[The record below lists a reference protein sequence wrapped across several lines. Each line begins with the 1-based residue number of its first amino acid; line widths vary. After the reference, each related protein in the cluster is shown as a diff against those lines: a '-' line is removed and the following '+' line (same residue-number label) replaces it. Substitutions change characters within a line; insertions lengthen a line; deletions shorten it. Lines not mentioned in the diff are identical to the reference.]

1 MENSTKVRNV
11 KSLLRDLNKGTYNL
25 NHIVQRSASQW
36 SKKQQE
42 LLLDSIINKNI
53 VIPQIVFAKQGDDTF
68 VIDGKQRLTVL
79 DDFVN
84 NEESKLKFEG
94 KKFSELDSDIKDK
107 IQSAEITTITYTD
120 CTDADIF
127 ELFERYNNGVS
138 LSGSQKTRSYATMP
152 ILAKLEELKE
162 NPFMEKCN
170 ITAGQKKK
178 GEDDMVLLQASI
190 LISGYNF
197 KDFSFK
203 TIENYLKEVEES
215 EILTYL
221 DEVNNNM
228 NILNNFVDEKQKNLK
243 KINLPMILATA
254 VDTAEYKD
262 KLNDFLLNYK
272 DKEEYRSHCVGS
284 TSQKEHVLGRLNYWK

>member
-1 MENSTKVRNV
+1 
-11 KSLLRDLNKGTYNL
+11 
-25 NHIVQRSASQW
+25 
-36 SKKQQE
+36 
-42 LLLDSIINKNI
+42 
-53 VIPQIVFAKQGDDTF
+53 
-68 VIDGKQRLTVL
+68 
-79 DDFVN
+79 
-84 NEESKLKFEG
+84 
-94 KKFSELDSDIKDK
+94 
-107 IQSAEITTITYTD
+107 
-120 CTDADIF
+120 
-127 ELFERYNNGVS
+127 
-138 LSGSQKTRSYATMP
+138 
-152 ILAKLEELKE
+152 
-162 NPFMEKCN
+162 MEKCN

-178 GEDDMVLLQASI
+178 GEDDIVLLQASI

-215 EILTYL
+215 EVLAYL

-254 VDTAEYKD
+254 VDTIEYKD